1 VRGPSIAGVVRAS
14 AAAVKRTPAN
24 ARAVDVLRRS
34 GLLDPGLV
42 AADTA
47 ATARWG
53 PSIVVPFAAAAL
65 RFPRTVAVVDAERA
79 WTYREL
85 DAATDRVAHHLRRGG
100 WLERDDRV
108 GLLAGNSGWFVV
120 GLLGAAKAGAD
131 VVLLNTG
138 FGAEQLG
145 QVLKRESV
153 TVVIA
158 DPALV
163 PDGVTTSSAVRWLST
178 TAGGDGE
185 SDLATLGRSG
195 MGGRVTLPRP
205 AGRPILLTSGTTGTP
220 KGARRERVRP
230 DLAAATGVLERIPLG
245 RGDVVVIPSPL
256 FHAWG
261 FTLVLLTA
269 ALAGTVVLD
278 GPFDPRGTLR
288 AIERHRA
295 DVLGVVPIMLQ
306 RMVAALED
314 THVDLSSLRV
324 VASSGS
330 ALPGPLALR
339 WMDLAGDN
347 LYNLYGSTE
356 VGQVA
361 IATPADLR
369 AAPDTAGR
377 PLNGVSV
384 RLFDD
389 KGHPVPPGG
398 TGRIAARSSVN
409 FDGYT
414 GGGSKEVLDGHMA
427 TGDIGRF
434 DQAGRLSVLG
444 RDDDMIV
451 SGGENVY
458 PAEVE
463 DLLAAR
469 PEVAEVAVVGAPDEE
484 FGQRLVAFVVPRA
497 GAEVDP
503 EALRQEVRSR
513 LARHKVP
520 REVRV
525 VDELPRTTTGK
536 ILRRDLQA

>member
-1 VRGPSIAGVVRAS
+1 
-14 AAAVKRTPAN
+14 
-24 ARAVDVLRRS
+24 
-34 GLLDPGLV
+34 
-42 AADTA
+42 
-47 ATARWG
+47 
-53 PSIVVPFAAAAL
+53 
-65 RFPRTVAVVDAERA
+65 
-79 WTYREL
+79 
-85 DAATDRVAHHLRRGG
+85 
-100 WLERDDRV
+100 
-108 GLLAGNSGWFVV
+108 
-120 GLLGAAKAGAD
+120 
-131 VVLLNTG
+131 
-138 FGAEQLG
+138 
-145 QVLKRESV
+145 
-153 TVVIA
+153 
-158 DPALV
+158 
-163 PDGVTTSSAVRWLST
+163 
-178 TAGGDGE
+178 
-185 SDLATLGRSG
+185 
-195 MGGRVTLPRP
+195 
-205 AGRPILLTSGTTGTP
+205 
-220 KGARRERVRP
+220 
-230 DLAAATGVLERIPLG
+230 
-245 RGDVVVIPSPL
+245 
-256 FHAWG
+256 
-261 FTLVLLTA
+261 
-269 ALAGTVVLD
+269 
-278 GPFDPRGTLR
+278 
-288 AIERHRA
+288 
-295 DVLGVVPIMLQ
+295 
-306 RMVAALED
+306 
-314 THVDLSSLRV
+314 
-324 VASSGS
+324 
-330 ALPGPLALR
+330 
-339 WMDLAGDN
+339 
-347 LYNLYGSTE
+347 
-356 VGQVA
+356 
-361 IATPADLR
+361 
-369 AAPDTAGR
+369 
-377 PLNGVSV
+377 VSV